1 MSDARLGLVL
11 TVVGATA
18 AGFGA
23 AVLTHRWCVQQ
34 QQQQRAAPPLPP
46 RRHADGMRA
55 VQRQALALMQTQRR
69 AGALV
74 AEARA
79 HIDSAHAAAAAAP
92 AQGPP
97 YPALFASYVAM
108 RPSDFADIRFVST
121 CKHFLLIA
129 THFFFASSHRRTV
142 DDAPTNAPFA
152 APTTTTT
159 TTAATARPLKVCAKN
174 LPSTKTR
181 FLENIDTHMGT
192 HTAVGTETCSSG
204 RHMRACAATEC
215 HSNSTTSTSRD
226 RMRDRDGIRTER
238 ERERE
243 STWTAG

>member
-23 AVLTHRWCVQQ
+23 AVLTHRWCVQ

-129 THFFFASSHRRTV
+129 THFFCLFPSQNGGRCSHKRT
-142 DDAPTNAPFA
+142 F
-152 APTTTTT
+152 
-159 TTAATARPLKVCAKN
+159 
-174 LPSTKTR
+174 
-181 FLENIDTHMGT
+181 
-192 HTAVGTETCSSG
+192 CSSNDDDDDDDDG
-204 RHMRACAATEC
+204 SDSTAPQGLRQESPKHKNAFFGKHRHTHG
-215 HSNSTTSTSRD
+215 HSHSRGNGNVQQ
-226 RMRDRDGIRTER
+226 RPSHASLCRNRL
-238 ERERE
+238 
-243 STWTAG
+243 S